1 MKFVTPDMGI
11 NLYTHNSMLHP
22 CKDLSVKRLKVPL
35 DVRVDKENSLESSF
49 IQSIY
54 LYTILLVCV
63 LLSHTFM

>member
-1 MKFVTPDMGI
+1 MTGIWHVT
-11 NLYTHNSMLHP
+11 
-22 CKDLSVKRLKVPL
+22 CKDLSAKHLKVLL

-49 IQSIY
+49 IRSIY